1 MFVRKEYDFLIYIY
15 LNVCIFFLGI
25 SGYNYIQIKYVN
37 DKRKNWNGCNVKNV
51 NIGIVEGNLYLFDGI
66 YVKVNVY
73 IFEFFQCVCVYM
85 CVLCM

>member
-1 MFVRKEYDFLIYIY
+1 M
-15 LNVCIFFLGI
+15 
-25 SGYNYIQIKYVN
+25 N

-51 NIGIVEGNLYLFDGI
+51 NTGIVEGNLYLFDGI

-73 IFEFFQCVCVYM
+73 IFEPSQCACVYM